1 LIRIRF
7 WDSDRLLKN
16 FRADLLALGMG
27 DTVEDFICGRELRNN
42 VGEDLS
48 KLEPVVTYFDFN
60 RGLGLLCLI
69 AASIRFLAFA

>member
-1 LIRIRF
+1 MISRRF

-27 DTVEDFICGRELRNN
+27 DTVEDLIWGRELRNE
-42 VGEDLS
+42 VGEDFS
-48 KLEPVVTYFDFN
+48 KLEVVVKYFDFSS
-60 RGLGLLCLI
+60 GLGLFFLI